1 MHDLVP
7 LTALGAAT
15 PRRDTIGAITIA
27 ENPDVALASVAARRG
42 ETDACKVALAAWLD
56 APAPGIAEHSG
67 DARAAFWLGPDM
79 WMLEAPFATH
89 EGMAQDLAQRFQGV
103 ASVTEQTDAWAR
115 FDLSGD
121 ALAEMLARLTNLD
134 LATLPA
140 RFARRTVMEHVGCYL
155 LRRGAGYSV
164 YGPRSSADSLHH
176 ALAQAAG
183 AL

>member
-1 MHDLVP
+1 
-7 LTALGAAT
+7 LGAAT

-27 ENPDVALASVAARRG
+27 ENPGVALASVAARKG
-42 ETDACKVALAAWLD
+42 QSGACADTLAAWLG
-56 APAPGIAEHSG
+56 APAPSVAQHAG
-67 DARAAFWLGPDM
+67 DDLSAFWIGPDM

-89 EGMAQDLAQRFQGV
+89 EGMAQDLAQRFEGI
-103 ASVTEQTDAWAR
+103 ASVTEQTDAWVR

-134 LATLPA
+134 LATRPA

-164 YGPRSSADSLHH
+164 YGPRSSAGSLHH